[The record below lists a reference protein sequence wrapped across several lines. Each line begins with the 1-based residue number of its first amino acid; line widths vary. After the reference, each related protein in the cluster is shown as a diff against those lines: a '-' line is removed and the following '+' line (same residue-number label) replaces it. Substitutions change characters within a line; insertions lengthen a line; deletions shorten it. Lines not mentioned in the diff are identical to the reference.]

1 MAGQPSPTDGAA
13 TLDVA
18 AGIARVMGDSAL
30 YARVLARFH
39 DDYRD
44 GAATLRA
51 AIASGDLRL
60 ANRIAHTLRG
70 AAGTI
75 GAHVLQRQ
83 AGALELALRETGGG
97 HDAAVGALASSLSEV
112 LQAIERR
119 QAGEPARHS
128 GAAAP
133 RPGQDVVAQ
142 LAGLLGSGD
151 GAAVDVL
158 EASGASLK
166 AALGEARFREVARA
180 IGEFDFEGALKALG
194 GEADGDG
201 GGLGGRLS
209 G

>member
-1 MAGQPSPTDGAA
+1 MAAQPSHTDGAA

-30 YARVLARFH
+30 YARILARFH

-60 ANRIAHTLRG
+60 ANRIVHTLRG
-70 AAGTI
+70 AAATI
-75 GAHVLQRQ
+75 GAHVLHRQ
-83 AGALELALRETGGG
+83 AGALELALRESACG
-97 HDAAVGALASSLSEV
+97 HVAAAIGALASSLSEV
-112 LQAIERR
+112 LQAIGRR
-119 QAGEPARHS
+119 QAGEPAPHCP
-128 GAAAP
+128 AAVP
-133 RPGQDVVAQ
+133 RPGQDVVAH
-142 LAGLLGSGD
+142 LAALLDSGD

-158 EASGASLK
+158 AASGASLK

-180 IGEFDFEGALKALG
+180 VGEFDFEGALKALG
-194 GEADGDG
+194 RDGAG
-201 GGLGGRLS
+201 GRPGGRLS